1 MSQTPPPEVPG
12 DRAPTP
18 AAAFERLVNIIER
31 LRAPDGCPWD
41 REQTH
46 RTLRPHLLEE
56 AYETLEAID
65 AADDAALC
73 EELGDLLMQPVLHA
87 QIAAEE
93 NRFDII
99 RILDNISEKLI
110 RRHPH
115 VFGDT
120 LVSDSGEVLRNWD
133 AIKRA
138 EKAAKSSSPETA
150 APASVLDDVPSTL
163 PSLSL
168 ALKVSKKAARVGF
181 EWPDVGAVMEKLH
194 EEVAELEEALSTP
207 NGDPQHVADEL
218 GDLLFTAVNIARW
231 QKIDPELALRDM
243 VSRFSIR
250 FRAME
255 AKARRNNLDLQQ
267 LSPQQWDELWEQAK
281 AELAKP
287 HEPEVRPRGRPATGF
302 TGAN

>member
-1 MSQTPPPEVPG
+1 MSQTSPSGVLGVGPTKP
-12 DRAPTP
+12 DAALTP

-46 RTLRPHLLEE
+46 LTLRTHLLEE
-56 AYETLEAID
+56 TYETLEAID
-65 AADDAALC
+65 QADDAALC

-93 NRFDII
+93 NRFDITA
-99 RILDNISEKLI
+99 ILENISEKLV

-138 EKAAKSSSPETA
+138 EKAAKGDVHTSSSTP
-150 APASVLDDVPSTL
+150 SVLDDVPSTL
-163 PSLSL
+163 PALSL

-181 EWPDVGAVMEKLH
+181 EWPDIDAVMEKLH

-207 NGDPQHVADEL
+207 DNPQHVADEL

-243 VSRFSIR
+243 VSRFSLR

-255 AKARRNNLDLQQ
+255 AKAHEQNLDLQQ
-267 LSPQQWDELWEQAK
+267 LTPQQWDELWEQVK
-281 AELAKP
+281 AEQAA
-287 HEPEVRPRGRPATGF
+287 E
-302 TGAN
+302 

>member
-1 MSQTPPPEVPG
+1 MSQTSPHEVSG
-12 DRAPTP
+12 DQPVTP
-18 AAAFERLVNIIER
+18 AAAFERLVNIVER

-46 RTLRPHLLEE
+46 HTLRTHLLEE
-56 AYETLEAID
+56 TYETLEAID
-65 AADDAALC
+65 AVDDVGLC

-93 NRFDII
+93 NRFDITAV
-99 RILDNISEKLI
+99 LQNISEKLI

-138 EKAAKSSSPETA
+138 EKAAKGDTA
-150 APASVLDDVPSTL
+150 ATKSPPSVLDDVPSTL

-181 EWPDVGAVMEKLH
+181 EWPDVDAVVDKLH
-194 EEVAELEEALSTP
+194 EEVAELEEALSNP
-207 NGDPQHVADEL
+207 DNPHHVADEL

-243 VSRFSIR
+243 VNRFSLR

-255 AKARRNNLDLQQ
+255 AKAREQSLDLQQ
-267 LSPQQWDELWEQAK
+267 LTPQQWEELWEQVK
-281 AELAKP
+281 AESTKP
-287 HEPEVRPRGRPATGF
+287 NERRA
-302 TGAN
+302 